1 MKKAAAFTLVE
12 ILVVV
17 VLLGVLAAV
26 VIPMAGTG
34 ATAAK
39 ESALAHDVQM
49 LRRYI
54 LVYKSQH
61 LEVAPGYPD
70 GATDQSPTEQAFVDQ
85 ITKASNITGQT
96 TDKGT
101 PGFDLGPYLM
111 KIPQNPFNQKR
122 TVQVLGDGEAF
133 PASGDGSHGWIYK
146 PATMEVRADI
156 AGADNS
162 DKLYY
167 DY

>member
-1 MKKAAAFTLVE
+1 MKKVAAFTLVE

-34 ATAAK
+34 TTAAK
-39 ESALAHDVQM
+39 ESALAHDAQM

-61 LEVAPGYPD
+61 LEIAPGYPD
-70 GATDQSPTEQAFVDQ
+70 GATDQTPTGQAFVDQ

-96 TDKGT
+96 ADRGT

-122 TVQVLGDGEAF
+122 TVQVLGNAEAF
-133 PASGDGSHGWIYK
+133 PAGGDGSHGWVYK

-156 AGADNS
+156 AGEDNS
-162 DKLYY
+162 GKLYY